1 MNIFKNNNSNRK
13 TDLIPLYLYIGVLIC
28 LSFIVLFIQVL
39 IKDNQDIIDILQ
51 LSPFIILFLA
61 LFIRYILIII
71 LDIKHFTKKDLLWTI
86 IISILSIAINYG
98 LTTLFEYLNIEMNNQ
113 NELVR
118 LFNNHKI
125 YTSIITIF
133 IAPIVEEIVFRYS
146 IDTVFRN
153 NILFLVISSF
163 IFALMH
169 GFGIVSI
176 IYIIMGLCYG
186 YLYLKTNRNIIS
198 PILAHMLN
206 NLISIITII
215 LSI

>member
-1 MNIFKNNNSNRK
+1 MNILKNNNSNRK

-71 LDIKHFTKKDLLWTI
+71 HDIKHFTKKDLLWTI

-206 NLISIITII
+206 NAFSILLMLT
-215 LSI
+215 